1 MDLFNFKFFKPLIQ
15 FLSVYTIICAIILAL
30 LIKKN
35 LLADM
40 KKVEIEK
47 VEKVTA
53 TVITK
58 EFIDN
63 SKNTPGVYDNNGV
76 ALCKNNYNLIVKYG
90 QLTAAIDDYFSY
102 HQLEPG
108 DKLDVNLVT
117 IMNEKKKILKKELKE
132 IVNT

>member
-1 MDLFNFKFFKPLIQ
+1 MALLNFLKPLIMI
-15 FLSVYTIICAIILAL
+15 LSVYTIICAIIVEL
-30 LIKKN
+30 LVKN
-35 LLADM
+35 NILADTNE
-40 KKVEIEK
+40 KVEK

-102 HQLEPG
+102 HKLKPG

-117 IMNEKKKILKKELKE
+117 IMDKEKKILKKELKE
-132 IVNT
+132 IVKT